1 MSRPE
6 RAVAADNEVQELVAK
21 ARKAQAIYEGFSQE
35 QVDAI
40 VRDMA
45 KYVYDNAETLARMAV
60 DETGI
65 GNYEDKILKKKGK
78 ARVIWNSL
86 KGKKS
91 RGIIGEDA
99 ENNLVFVAKP
109 MGVVA
114 SVCPVTNPIATPMCN
129 GMFALKTGN
138 AVIFAPHPKAQ
149 KCTEHL
155 TTEFMKI
162 VKKHGGPDNL
172 VQTIKKGS
180 VEKTQELMR
189 SVDVVVATG
198 GGAMVKSAYSSGKPS
213 YGVGAGNVP
222 VIIDRGV
229 DFKDAV
235 GKIVTGA
242 AFDNGIICSHEQF
255 VLTPEERYDET
266 VKLFKDT
273 GKVWFT
279 DDEAQIEKLRKL
291 VFPGRPSEQG
301 RRRQVGARDRRDGR
315 HRRARERAHH
325 PAAGE
330 RRRHGRPARE
340 GEALPRRRDPA
351 VQDLPRRRRE
361 SEGEPAR
368 RGRGPLRGVAFERR
382 EQHPRGRR
390 RAADQPARREPGELA
405 DGRRLVDERLRADDD
420 ARLRLVGRQLD
431 LRELGLQAPDERV
444 AHRQGHHEQESADGR
459 GNLLLAPGLLA
470 GLVRRGPLV
479 GPRAFRT
486 AANVPQSRVAS
497 LHVTFG
503 LVSVAPHALNRPGR
517 SILPSP

>member
-6 RAVAADNEVQELVAK
+6 RVVAADNEVKELVAK
-21 ARKAQAIYEGFSQE
+21 ARAAQAVYEDFSQE

-45 KYVYDNAETLARMAV
+45 KYVYDNAEALARMAV

-65 GNYEDKILKKKGK
+65 GNYEDKVLKKKGK
-78 ARVIWNSL
+78 ARVIWNNL

-109 MGVVA
+109 MGVVGA
-114 SVCPVTNPIATPMCN
+114 ICPVTNPIATPMCN
-129 GMFALKTGN
+129 GMFALKAGN

-149 KCTEHL
+149 KCTDHL
-155 TTEFMKI
+155 TKEFMKI

-172 VQTIKKGS
+172 IQTIKKGS
-180 VEKTQELMR
+180 IEKTQELMK

-255 VLTPEERYDET
+255 VLTPEEQYDET
-266 VKLFKDT
+266 VKEFVAT

-279 DDEAQIEKLRKL
+279 ADKGEVQKLRKV
-291 VFPGRPSEQG
+291 VFPGGHLSKDVVGKSAREICAKAGIEIPASARVILVPAEGAGTKDVLAKEKLCPVVAIFPYKTFEEAVAGAKANLLVEGAGHSAALHSNNEEHIRRMGMELPISRLVVNQASALTAGGSLTNGFAPTTTLGCGSWGGNSISENLDFKHLMNITRIG
-301 RRRQVGARDRRDGR
+301 KVIT
-315 HRRARERAHH
+315 HRRAPTDAEIW
-325 PAAGE
+325 
-330 RRRHGRPARE
+330 
-340 GEALPRRRDPA
+340 
-351 VQDLPRRRRE
+351 
-361 SEGEPAR
+361 
-368 RGRGPLRGVAFERR
+368 
-382 EQHPRGRR
+382 
-390 RAADQPARREPGELA
+390 AD
-405 DGRRLVDERLRADDD
+405 
-420 ARLRLVGRQLD
+420 
-431 LRELGLQAPDERV
+431 
-444 AHRQGHHEQESADGR
+444 
-459 GNLLLAPGLLA
+459 
-470 GLVRRGPLV
+470 
-479 GPRAFRT
+479 
-486 AANVPQSRVAS
+486 
-497 LHVTFG
+497 
-503 LVSVAPHALNRPGR
+503 
-517 SILPSP
+517 